1 MNRRQMLLGLV
12 VQSIT
17 VPRASYDR
25 AKIEVDLIEELR
37 ADIFDA
43 HENMVN
49 WQRRKRINHLIGEL
63 SKEY

>member
-1 MNRRQMLLGLV
+1 MNRRTFLQALV
-12 VQSIT
+12 IQSIT
-17 VPRASYDR
+17 IPRASYDR

-37 ADIFDA
+37 ADIFDV